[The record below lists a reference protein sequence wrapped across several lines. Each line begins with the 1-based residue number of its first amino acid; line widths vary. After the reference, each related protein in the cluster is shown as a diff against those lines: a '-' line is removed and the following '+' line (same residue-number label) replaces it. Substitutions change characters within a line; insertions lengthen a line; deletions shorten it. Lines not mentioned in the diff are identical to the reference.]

1 MINMRS
7 DWTISESNSLSDAFY
22 NKEESIQSVKDN
34 FDFRRFYTAEGYDI
48 EINGVM
54 ERCLVQTSS
63 NPLRELNDYRKIHCP
78 ITSDVRRGYYVKY
91 ENSVWIIDT
100 NVVNVDGAYL
110 STRMS
115 RCQYLLIWQNQNGD
129 IIEKWGYSSDQ
140 TKYSGGESGN
150 NTITI
155 GDNQYGLLLP
165 IDDDT
170 KLLKRGMRFAVDFDD
185 AEEPDIY
192 RLTNRK
198 VKLNDETHNG
208 RGGTMIVALTFDFLN
223 KDIDKRVQLEDGREV
238 WICGYVDTDTV
249 PSTPP
254 QIPDETAD
262 LRAII
267 TFKGDQE
274 LKIGG
279 TIKTLIGSF
288 VDLDGNTTTDI
299 GTWEVI
305 TIDELFPYLKY
316 TIDGNTLKINVLET
330 DLYDSKVRI
339 KFSSA
344 NGAISTYC
352 DFDVVSMF

>member
-1 MINMRS
+1 MINMRN
-7 DWTISESNSLSDAFY
+7 DWTISESSGLSDVFY

-140 TKYSGGESGN
+140 TKYSGGEAGN

-198 VKLNDETHNG
+198 VKLNDETHNN
-208 RGGTMIVALTFDFLN
+208 RGGTMIIALTFDFLN
-223 KDIDKRVQLEDGREV
+223 KDIDKRVKLDDGREV
-238 WICGYVDTDTV
+238 WVCGYVDTDTI

-254 QIPDETAD
+254 QNPDETAD
-262 LRAII
+262 LMAVI
-267 TFKGDQE
+267 TGSSN
-274 LKIGG
+274 LRIGYERTYTA
-279 TIKTLIGSF
+279 TIT
-288 VDLDGNTTTDI
+288 DADGNAVQWDNSYSWNI
-299 GTWEVI
+299 
-305 TIDELFPYLKY
+305 
-316 TIDGNTLKINVLET
+316 
-330 DLYDSKVRI
+330 
-339 KFSSA
+339 
-344 NGAISTYC
+344 IS
-352 DFDVVSMF
+352 DFDVEPTITNNKMELLVDDEDYVDSLILLQIIHNGQILTEFEVTIIDSFLGGEL